1 MTTMDF
7 YTTYRSQGISIR
19 NLFDT
24 AGEGLVVPLYQRE
37 YTWEAEN
44 IDQLL
49 DDIIVGIRG
58 FVANDS
64 DIGATFLG
72 TVILTSMPDDTLGT
86 LLADPRARPTAAQIV
101 IDGQQRL
108 ATIAMLAIV
117 LADRLTT
124 LAGTLP
130 SVGPYVILRNHSDD
144 LIDELRKLYAIK
156 LGRGADPSL
165 KPKVIRDHKDRWE
178 YKGSDHSYQSF
189 VARYIATY
197 IRTCDAA
204 KALSSIDSM
213 GGRRIV
219 GNIKTINQWLDDI
232 CRAHVPGTPLYEQM
246 PVGPKV
252 GRDEIQ
258 ERILGYPND
267 ELKRIVEETKTN
279 ASEAGY
285 RAVAIYGIFLFSFY
299 LLHRCGV
306 NRLQAAHEEWG
317 FDMFQ
322 ALNTT
327 GTSLTAMET
336 FLPQVMQVEQTHGEG
351 WINSQSR
358 AFMGEVKRLLEATA
372 SNQNKNQRTN
382 ELLRSFALCQ
392 DGEKLGNKFSVQRRW
407 MTRVYKKRARSLADR
422 RQVVHNLAE
431 VAKFFRHAWYMDGR
445 DGADYIKGL
454 DGHPKRK
461 LASFLVQYLKDAKSK
476 LSAPILAR
484 FYSEALANSAS
495 VGEFVEAAKA
505 CAAFFTLW
513 RTARTTSGLD
523 DVYRRFFKG
532 SEEPVLIDGQSWA
545 ERARSISAR
554 CLKRYFVDV
563 LEHKGIGGRDAWMV
577 ASERFLLY
585 TEVKAVCRFVLFV
598 AGHDRIADDDEPGL
612 TKGGN
617 VRVCPLLELRQWR
630 STAFRSL
637 EHVAP
642 QRRQVGHDWDDE
654 IYNGDRVDEPGNLL
668 LLPTDINQY
677 ADNKQWAVKYLYYS
691 HVGERAQDKIDE
703 LRALAR
709 DRGYN
714 LGAKTISVLSASE
727 YNCVVEPVVGLGIDG
742 EWNAEL
748 IDRRT
753 KQMKE
758 IVWDTLMSWLTSS
771 PPT

>member
-1 MTTMDF
+1 MRT
-7 YTTYRSQGISIR
+7 IR
-19 NLFDT
+19 RDATQPAQRRLRAWRDRR
-24 AGEGLVVPLYQRE
+24 APVPSVSPS
-37 YTWEAEN
+37 AAS
-44 IDQLL
+44 L
-49 DDIIVGIRG
+49 DGKTEVMFKPGSEESVQTGR
-58 FVANDS
+58 
-64 DIGATFLG
+64 LG
-72 TVILTSMPDDTLGT
+72 TPAVPGQTRS
-86 LLADPRARPTAAQIV
+86 ARAQARSPRA
-101 IDGQQRL
+101 L
-108 ATIAMLAIV
+108 ETIGIHLNIALG
-117 LADRLTT
+117 L
-124 LAGTLP
+124 
-130 SVGPYVILRNHSDD
+130 SNEVGP
-144 LIDELRKLYAIK
+144 
-156 LGRGADPSL
+156 
-165 KPKVIRDHKDRWE
+165 
-178 YKGSDHSYQSF
+178 
-189 VARYIATY
+189 
-197 IRTCDAA
+197 
-204 KALSSIDSM
+204 
-213 GGRRIV
+213 
-219 GNIKTINQWLDDI
+219 
-232 CRAHVPGTPLYEQM
+232 
-246 PVGPKV
+246 
-252 GRDEIQ
+252 
-258 ERILGYPND
+258 
-267 ELKRIVEETKTN
+267 
-279 ASEAGY
+279 
-285 RAVAIYGIFLFSFY
+285 
-299 LLHRCGV
+299 
-306 NRLQAAHEEWG
+306 
-317 FDMFQ
+317 
-322 ALNTT
+322 
-327 GTSLTAMET
+327 
-336 FLPQVMQVEQTHGEG
+336 PQ
-351 WINSQSR
+351 
-358 AFMGEVKRLLEATA
+358 
-372 SNQNKNQRTN
+372 
-382 ELLRSFALCQ
+382 
-392 DGEKLGNKFSVQRRW
+392 
-407 MTRVYKKRARSLADR
+407 
-422 RQVVHNLAE
+422 
-431 VAKFFRHAWYMDGR
+431 
-445 DGADYIKGL
+445 
-454 DGHPKRK
+454 
-461 LASFLVQYLKDAKSK
+461 KSK

-545 ERARSISAR
+545 ERPGSISAR
-554 CLKRYFVDV
+554 CLKRYLLDV

-642 QRRQVGHDWDDE
+642 QRRQVGHDGDDE

-753 KQMKE
+753 RQMKE